1 MIKVFTTN
9 KDGKIELTKDELKA
23 LLDEAYWDGY
33 RANGHYIY
41 STPITTP
48 WWYTGTPTITCA
60 DNKTGMNV
68 ATGVNADEFKVG
80 TIMTTCEIEFGKEQ

>member
-41 STPITTP
+41 STPVTTP
-48 WWYTGTPTITCA
+48 WWYTGTPIITC
-60 DNKTGMNV
+60 NGSGMTFNV
-68 ATGVNADEFKVG
+68 DEIKSG
-80 TIMTTCEIEFGKEQ
+80 TVTNTCEIEFGKVQ

>member
-33 RANGHYIY
+33 RANSHYVY
-41 STPITTP
+41 STPVVTP
-48 WWYTGTPTITCA
+48 WWWTGPTITC
-60 DNKTGMNV
+60 NGTEIQTGI
-68 ATGVNADEFKVG
+68 NASEFKSG
-80 TIMTTCEIEFGKEQ
+80 MITNTCEIEFGK

>member
-9 KDGKIELTKDELKA
+9 DKGKIELTKDELKA

-41 STPITTP
+41 TTP
-48 WWYTGTPTITCA
+48 TWPWTGTPIITCTGT
-60 DNKTGMNV
+60 DKTGATI
-68 ATGVNADEFKVG
+68 ATGINADEFKVG
-80 TIMTTCEIEFGKEQ
+80 TIMSTCEIEFGVEK

>member
-9 KDGKIELTKDELKA
+9 LVGKIELTKDELKA

-41 STPITTP
+41 TTP
-48 WWYTGTPTITCA
+48 TWPWTGMPIITCNGTGTTISADDIKGGTITS
-60 DNKTGMNV
+60 
-68 ATGVNADEFKVG
+68 
-80 TIMTTCEIEFGKEQ
+80 TCEIEFGKEAES